1 MSDQEKLDNNSYK
14 KRDRPVSRFN
24 KAEKINGIK
33 NNNSNGMNGMH
44 NNKRIP
50 PNTIPLS
57 RAHQIHIGD
66 PHGKVSIGNPQGY
79 SLNQHKQFNSFQRA
93 EIDNIRNAAIINS
106 NIMGANLP
114 IHNINNN
121 NNNNS
126 NSNNNGNF
134 ETWNNVSIQPYYSNN
149 QNNNNMNYNNT
160 YMKIFEAES
169 SNASSETNIENLP
182 TSSSIMSPMIP
193 RKDPSRSGPLME
205 DILYKNSFQSIKCAT
220 NVMSA
225 ACLHS
230 ITIGEKF
237 GKFVRN
243 DRIILCRIST
253 TNPAEIKKYCNLFK
267 WIEPYFIEYSP
278 KNHMYQGSSMF
289 IMGIYMHNQVVFS
302 ANVFFPYKR
311 KVNGL
316 LWGKFF
322 YEIYT
327 KRP

>member
-1 MSDQEKLDNNSYK
+1 MSDQDKLDSNSYK
-14 KRDRPVSRFN
+14 PRDRPVSRFN

-79 SLNQHKQFNSFQRA
+79 SLNQHKQFNSFQCA

-134 ETWNNVSIQPYYSNN
+134 ETWNNVSMQPFNNNN
-149 QNNNNMNYNNT
+149 QSNNNMNYNNT
-160 YMKIFEAES
+160 YLIIYMNFINRCA
-169 SNASSETNIENLP
+169 IV
-182 TSSSIMSPMIP
+182 SILTVWYVFHITVSWYKSHKRISP
-193 RKDPSRSGPLME
+193 
-205 DILYKNSFQSIKCAT
+205 ILYAYTERKH
-220 NVMSA
+220 
-225 ACLHS
+225 LH
-230 ITIGEKF
+230 
-237 GKFVRN
+237 
-243 DRIILCRIST
+243 
-253 TNPAEIKKYCNLFK
+253 
-267 WIEPYFIEYSP
+267 
-278 KNHMYQGSSMF
+278 
-289 IMGIYMHNQVVFS
+289 
-302 ANVFFPYKR
+302 
-311 KVNGL
+311 
-316 LWGKFF
+316 
-322 YEIYT
+322 
-327 KRP
+327 